1 MELVK
6 AERKCAKIRLA
17 IQGPSGSGKTYS
29 ALLLAHGL
37 ENNWNK
43 IAVID
48 GEANSSHLYS
58 HLGEYLV
65 LNLTKPF
72 SPERYIEALE
82 ACEHAGAEV
91 IIIDG
96 LSQEWSGEGGILDS
110 LQSMTGN
117 SFAAWARL
125 TPRHNKLIQYILQSK
140 CHIIGTL
147 RTKMEYVLQ
156 QRDGKM
162 IPEKVGLA
170 AVQRDDLS
178 FEFTCLLDLDIKHNA
193 TALKDRTGLFMDKPQ
208 FIISETT
215 GAMIKDWCNS
225 GFKVGD
231 IELEIME
238 CQTIEGLRHLFQK
251 YPEYRKRIEPAI
263 YRRKAQI
270 ETLAAVVNP

>member
-6 AERKCAKIRLA
+6 AERKQAKIRLA

-58 HLGEYLV
+58 HLGEFLV

-82 ACEHAGAEV
+82 MCENAGANV

-117 SFAAWARL
+117 SFAAWGKL
-125 TPRHNKLIQYILQSK
+125 TPRHNKLIQAILQSN

-162 IPEKVGLA
+162 IPEKMGLA

-193 TALKDRTGLFMDKPQ
+193 TASKDRTGLFMDKPQ
-208 FIISETT
+208 FVISEAT
-215 GAMIKDWCNS
+215 GTLISEWCNS

-231 IELEIME
+231 IELEIEE
-238 CQTIEGLRHLFQK
+238 CQSIEGLRHLFQK

-270 ETLAAVVNP
+270 ETLAAIVTP